1 MDNYQMRLRRNYNA
15 KLFGRS
21 KIAGGNIAAYETIV
35 TGQKKTPLETILAAL
50 QRHLA
55 HLVKKLI
62 YHLTFSTFSTL
73 AFLSPALIAFPAI
86 APTLLPA
93 LFAYFVSFL

>member
-1 MDNYQMRLRRNYNA
+1 MDNYETRLRRNFYAN
-15 KLFGRS
+15 LFGS
-21 KIAGGNIAAYETIV
+21 PVNAGGSLAAFEIIV
-35 TGQKKTPLETILAAL
+35 TGQKKTPLELILAAV
-50 QRHLA
+50 QRLLA

-73 AFLSPALIAFPAI
+73 AFLSPALIALPAI